1 MDSKGAFSESKLE
14 HCSSSDGQEM
24 KALATRYENKM
35 TKFGDAN
42 RRPKD
47 STGSKKWAQNGII
60 LTFKTPNEQVPLNGL
75 KKSFLKIKTRAS

>member
-14 HCSSSDGQEM
+14 HCSSSDGQDM

-47 STGSKKWAQNGII
+47 STGSKQWAQNGII
-60 LTFKTPNEQVPLNGL
+60 STFKTQN
-75 KKSFLKIKTRAS
+75 